1 MECTAC
7 LVTAE
12 ISATRGST
20 LGCYRTYMVK
30 CMVLKL
36 TGGNFLGRLSKLP
49 IRSGV
54 DEGFGIH
61 ASSATSNKEGSL
73 A

>member
-1 MECTAC
+1 MECTEC
-7 LVTAE
+7 LVTVE

-20 LGCYRTYMVK
+20 LVCYRTYMVK
-30 CMVLKL
+30 FMVLKL
-36 TGGNFLGRLSKLP
+36 TGGSRLGRLSKPP

-54 DEGFGIH
+54 DEGFGIY